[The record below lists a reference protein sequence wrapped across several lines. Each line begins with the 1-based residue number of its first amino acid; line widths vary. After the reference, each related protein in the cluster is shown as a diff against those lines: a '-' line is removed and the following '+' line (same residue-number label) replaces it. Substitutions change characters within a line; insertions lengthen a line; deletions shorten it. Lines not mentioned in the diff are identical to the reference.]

1 MAQTEIQD
9 QDETGADTEG
19 LPFVA
24 PCRILTPGAPL
35 QWLAL
40 GWQDFKRAPGV
51 SLLYGGVLVVLCYPL
66 AFLAW
71 KLGGYVLILGLVSG
85 FVFIAPVL
93 ALGLYSIS
101 CQLQRGLKPRIGH
114 CLREGRRHLGN
125 EMVYSMILLVMFLLW
140 VRAASVVH
148 VFFPMEAD
156 PDIADLALFLMVGC
170 SVGALFSALVFSA
183 SAFSLPM
190 LLDRRADTVT
200 AVLTSVHAVL
210 HNKGPMLVWALLIGL
225 ALLASALTVFL
236 ALAVLLPVLGYATWH
251 GYRATIQ
258 ADAWPR
264 HADMPA
270 DTG

>member
-1 MAQTEIQD
+1 MAHSEIQD
-9 QDETGADTEG
+9 QDEAGEG

-24 PCRILTPGAPL
+24 PCRTLTPGAPL

-40 GWQDFKRAPGV
+40 GWQDFRRAPGV
-51 SLLYGGVLVVLCYPL
+51 SLLYGGVLVALCYAM
-66 AFLAW
+66 AFLTW
-71 KLGGYVLILGLVSG
+71 RLGGYVLIFGLVSG

-101 CQLQRGLKPRIGH
+101 CQLQRGLKPRIGY

-125 EMVYSMILLVMFLLW
+125 ELVYSMILLVIFLLW

-156 PDIADLALFLMVGC
+156 PDIADLALFLTIGC
-170 SVGALFSALVFSA
+170 AVGALFTALVFSA

-190 LLDRRADTVT
+190 MLDRRADTVT

-210 HNKGPMLVWALLIGL
+210 HNKGPLLVWALLIGL
-225 ALLASALTVFL
+225 ALLASALTAFL

-258 ADAWPR
+258 AEAWPQHR
-264 HADMPA
+264 DLPGKAR
-270 DTG
+270 

>member
-1 MAQTEIQD
+1 MAHSEMQD
-9 QDETGADTEG
+9 QKDAEADTES

-24 PCRILTPGAPL
+24 PCRTLTPGAPL

-40 GWQDFKRAPGV
+40 GWRDFRRAPGV
-51 SLLYGGVLVVLCYPL
+51 SLLYGGVLVLLCYGL

-71 KLGGYVLILGLVSG
+71 KLGGYVLILALVSG

-125 EMVYSMILLVMFLLW
+125 EMVYSMILLVIFLLW

-148 VFFPMEAD
+148 VFFPMEAN
-156 PDIADLALFLMVGC
+156 PDIADLVLFLMVGC
-170 SVGALFSALVFSA
+170 SVGALFSALVFGA

-225 ALLASALTVFL
+225 ALLASALTAFL

-251 GYRATIQ
+251 GYRATIR
-258 ADAWPR
+258 AEAWPR
-264 HADMPA
+264 HGDMPA
-270 DTG
+270 DPP